1 MTNQSGGESD
11 GRARTKSFGKRLRT
25 KDAGKGS
32 LRFDEKI
39 YSNQRAKLC
48 TLKVCQTCPLAVW
61 VIRAERTK
69 TIRYFAFCACTYQ
82 KTPQEFRNSMEKTL
96 ISSNDQKIT
105 DLTKQKIKNF
115 TIDHIFQNL
124 KKPKA
129 KRFFLGSLLHYSTID
144 PLTQAYFLCV

>member
-1 MTNQSGGESD
+1 MIIINLPLKAKGEGSFHLTNQSGGESD

-32 LRFDEKI
+32 LRFDEKNLETA
-39 YSNQRAKLC
+39 SNQRAKLC

-82 KTPQEFRNSMEKTL
+82 KTPKRFQKLNGKDS
-96 ISSNDQKIT
+96 ISSNELQFPAF
-105 DLTKQKIKNF
+105 IKTNYKNHGF
-115 TIDHIFQNL
+115 D
-124 KKPKA
+124 
-129 KRFFLGSLLHYSTID
+129 
-144 PLTQAYFLCV
+144 